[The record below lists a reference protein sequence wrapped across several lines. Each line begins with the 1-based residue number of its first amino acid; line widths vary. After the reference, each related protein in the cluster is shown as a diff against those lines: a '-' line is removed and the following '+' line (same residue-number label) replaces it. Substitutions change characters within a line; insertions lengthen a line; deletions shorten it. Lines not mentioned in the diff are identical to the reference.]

1 MNGIVRPTPVVLANL
16 LSLNQQK
23 GEAMKVH

>member
-1 MNGIVRPTPVVLANL
+1 MNGIVRPTPVFLANL

-23 GEAMKVH
+23 GEAMQVP